1 MAYAR
6 RILLIAMGTTPHLLT
21 VTLAALFKKA
31 PAAMPTEIHVITTQK
46 GADCVRREFIENPEG
61 LLGRFYADY
70 GLPFVGIAAENLHV
84 MTGADNEGL
93 DDIRTPEESA
103 RAADFIVDLVRSLT
117 SDSESSLTV
126 SIIGGRKSMSLLLGS
141 AMMFFGRDQDAVSHV
156 LSKDESPASAC
167 AYPALQVLRQD
178 PDVVNLGEIPFLR
191 LRPILPSALLT
202 SRYSYSE
209 IVEASQEQLSHPVRA
224 VVRRTG
230 DKWRLFV
237 DGVEVKPEKRNL
249 GLYLWLALRHKLG
262 RQTPTSFGLVTLET
276 FFLLRVQFIKVL
288 ERVLSEKSWQ
298 SACELYL
305 GLTESRLHELLK
317 LAARQEIAN
326 EAELYRWV
334 QKQLTDEEL
343 EAVNRASG
351 DFSKKISSN
360 RTKFNDALKEALK
373 DAVPDVTER
382 RIGRCCIDS
391 TGDKDGA
398 VYSLGLMPADI
409 SLPQELLAVLSGAT
423 SHPAQ
428 HWKTV

>member
-6 RILLIAMGTTPHLLT
+6 RILLIALGTTPHLLT
-21 VTLAALFKKA
+21 VTLAALFKKD

-46 GADCVRREFIENPEG
+46 GADCVRSEFIEKPDG
-61 LLGRFYADY
+61 LLSRFYADY

-84 MTGADNEGL
+84 MTRADNEGL

-117 SDSESSLTV
+117 SDPESSLAV
-126 SIIGGRKSMSLLLGS
+126 SIIGGRKSMSMLLGS
-141 AMMFFGRDQDAVSHV
+141 AMMFFGRDQDVVSHV

-167 AYPALQVLRQD
+167 AYPSLTALRAD

-191 LRPILPSALLT
+191 LRPILPSALLN

-209 IVEASQEQLSHPVRA
+209 IVEASQEQLSHPVKA
-224 VVRRTG
+224 VIQKTG
-230 DKWRLFV
+230 GKWRLLV
-237 DGVEVKPEKRNL
+237 DGAEVKPEKRNL
-249 GLYLWLALRHKLG
+249 GLYIWLALRQKLG
-262 RQTPTSFGLVTLET
+262 RQTPTSIGVVALEP

-298 SACELYL
+298 SACVQYL
-305 GLTESRLHELLK
+305 GITESRLHELLK
-317 LAARQEIAN
+317 RAATQEIASDKD
-326 EAELYRWV
+326 LYRWL
-334 QKQLTDEEL
+334 QKQLTDAEL
-343 EAVNRASG
+343 KAVKEANVE
-351 DFSKKISSN
+351 FSKKISSN
-360 RTKFNDALKEALK
+360 RTKFNDKLKEALK

-409 SLPQELLAVLSGAT
+409 SLPSELTDLLTGVT
-423 SHPAQ
+423 SHPAH